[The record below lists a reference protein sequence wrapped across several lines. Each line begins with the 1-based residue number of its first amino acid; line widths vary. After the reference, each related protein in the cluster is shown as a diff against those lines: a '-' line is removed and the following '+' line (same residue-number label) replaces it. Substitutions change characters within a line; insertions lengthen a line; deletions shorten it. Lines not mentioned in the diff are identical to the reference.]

1 MPLSISGIAE
11 ARVVKFCVF
20 VGYIKC

>member
-1 MPLSISGIAE
+1 MAK
-11 ARVVKFCVF
+11 ATVVKFCAI

>member
-1 MPLSISGIAE
+1 MAE
-11 ARVVKFCVF
+11 ARVVKFCAI